1 MYRDRNERDA
11 LDRILEKLIEIDER
25 MDKIENYL
33 ERQKGFLGAIVF
45 IGSTLA
51 WAASYVRDWWKP

>member
-1 MYRDRNERDA
+1 MNENEKEA
-11 LDRILEKLIEIDER
+11 LDRILIKLSDLDER
-25 MDKIENYL
+25 LDKIENYL

-51 WAASYVRDWWKP
+51 WAASYIKDWWK